1 MISAK
6 EQFLNFATSV
16 KTAATAGVTTASA
29 GVGTWFD
36 VIPDD
41 IGKLASLV
49 GICLTV
55 VLLVFHIK
63 RGLLDIKKANLE
75 IELLKK
81 QTNKDR
87 QSP

>member
-1 MISAK
+1 MTGAR
-6 EQFLNFATSV
+6 EQFVNFVTSV
-16 KTAATAGVTTASA
+16 KTAATAGLTTTSA

-49 GICLTV
+49 GICLTA

-63 RGLLDIKKANLE
+63 KGLLDIRKANLE
-75 IELLKK
+75 IKLL
-81 QTNKDR
+81 QNKIKD
-87 QSP
+87 

>member
-1 MISAK
+1 MTGAK

-49 GICLTV
+49 GLCLTA

-63 RGLLDIKKANLE
+63 KGLLDIRKANLE
-75 IELLKK
+75 IKLL
-81 QTNKDR
+81 QNKIKD
-87 QSP
+87 